1 MQIQK
6 ISNIQEFDNLTE
18 DWRTL
23 QVWTFGPLANLD
35 DSDEDD
41 NIQALIAT
49 VDGHVAAYLIAED
62 TDLWHIETRDGFTGN
77 GYAKQLASNAKI
89 NYAYEVCSE
98 AGARFCETLNIE
110 FDDCR

>member
-6 ISNIQEFDNLTE
+6 ISDSQEFDNLTE
-18 DWRTL
+18 DWRKL
-23 QVWTFGPLANLD
+23 QVWTFGPLA

-41 NIQALIAT
+41 NIQVLIAT
-49 VDGHVAAYLIAED
+49 VDGQVAAYLIAED
-62 TDLWHIETRDGFTGN
+62 TGLWHIETRDGFGGN
-77 GYAKQLASNAKI
+77 GYAKQLAREANI
-89 NYAYEVCSE
+89 NYAYEVCSD